1 MIIDVMFSAPRS
13 RTSLIATDTPG
24 TADRFGMDPDPMT
37 HPKPT
42 TGPRAW
48 LAILA
53 LLGMMGGCKGLAPG
67 ILPIPVERVPV
78 IGDKDKA
85 KDEYEYDY
93 DGYDEY
99 DDDARGFERDAADVA
114 DKDGADRDGKAS
126 PKADAEPAA
135 EPSEAAAE
143 PAETTAEPAKADGTD
158 AEAAAAVTEPADES
172 ASAKEATPAKQ
183 VTLADDAESDAVDGS
198 TPAPFEVPELARPK
212 VPTRLGQSGGVGL
225 IPVAADSDRY
235 VARQVPQNYTVP
247 PGSGSA
253 YQPPPTYQPPTI
265 PSIPTTA
272 PPTTAFP
279 PAGSLPPPSAYQ
291 PAGPQPQMVPTPS
304 GMMPQSPPQ
313 TSLPMSPDMPMM
325 SSPDGGVPLN
335 PYFGAPNSA
344 PAFVPNTQYAD
355 LELTGVPART
365 GRIMVGGSVNSD
377 AGVMGQL
384 TLDERNFDI
393 TRWPTSFQDF
403 ASGTAFRGAGQ
414 TFRIEAVPGSVFK
427 RYMVSFSEPNLLGF
441 MPLSLGVS
449 GYLFDRRFLDWD
461 EERLGG
467 RVGLGYRV
475 TPELSL
481 TAGIT
486 GQNVKIQRP
495 RVTGLAALDDVVGD
509 NEMYIG
515 ELRLTHD
522 TRNSPFQPTEG
533 HFFEV
538 GYDAGFGKYD
548 FGRVD
553 VENRNYMLL
562 SQRADGSGK
571 QTLSLSTRVGYTSED
586 TPIFENYFA
595 GGYSTMRGFD
605 FRGASPVEVY
615 DDGVNQIPIGVGGR
629 FQWLNSLEYMF
640 PITADD
646 AFRGV
651 AFVDFGTVEKDIRI
665 YGDNFRV
672 APGLGLRVAIPML
685 GPAPLAFDFA
695 YPVTKAEYDQ
705 RRIFSFYMSAL
716 R

>member
-1 MIIDVMFSAPRS
+1 M
-13 RTSLIATDTPG
+13 
-24 TADRFGMDPDPMT
+24 
-37 HPKPT
+37 
-42 TGPRAW
+42 
-48 LAILA
+48 
-53 LLGMMGGCKGLAPG
+53 
-67 ILPIPVERVPV
+67 VP
-78 IGDKDKA
+78 
-85 KDEYEYDY
+85 
-93 DGYDEY
+93 
-99 DDDARGFERDAADVA
+99 
-114 DKDGADRDGKAS
+114 
-126 PKADAEPAA
+126 
-135 EPSEAAAE
+135 
-143 PAETTAEPAKADGTD
+143 
-158 AEAAAAVTEPADES
+158 
-172 ASAKEATPAKQ
+172 Q
-183 VTLADDAESDAVDGS
+183 
-198 TPAPFEVPELARPK
+198 PAPS
-212 VPTRLGQSGGVGL
+212 TG
-225 IPVAADSDRY
+225 
-235 VARQVPQNYTVP
+235 
-247 PGSGSA
+247 
-253 YQPPPTYQPPTI
+253 
-265 PSIPTTA
+265 
-272 PPTTAFP
+272 
-279 PAGSLPPPSAYQ
+279 
-291 PAGPQPQMVPTPS
+291 
-304 GMMPQSPPQ
+304 
-313 TSLPMSPDMPMM
+313 LPMSPGMPMLN
-325 SSPDGGVPLN
+325 SPGGGVPLN

-449 GYLFDRRFLDWD
+449 GYLFDRRFPDWD

-467 RVGLGYRV
+467 RIGLGYRV

-515 ELRLTHD
+515 EFRLTHD

-538 GYDAGFGKYD
+538 GYDLGFGKYD

-553 VENRNYMLL
+553 IENRNYMLL

-605 FRGASPVEVY
+605 FRAASPVEVY

-651 AFVDFGTVEKDIRI
+651 AFVDFGTVEKDIKI
-665 YGDNFRV
+665 HGDNFRV

-705 RRIFSFYMSAL
+705 QRIFSFYMSAL